1 MVRDRLIRLALVVVA
16 SSLFVAA
23 AVTAL
28 APRAWGIVTA
38 HEQRPVDLTAFSGLA
53 QRSTVVDVVG
63 RQIGV
68 YQLENSQPLDIDEVP
83 EEVLSAFLAVEDAG
97 FYAHRGT
104 NLRAFAR
111 ALLSNASG
119 TGRQGASTITMQVV
133 KNEFLG
139 DLPRDARYKVLQAR
153 YATMLEKQLDK
164 REILERYLTTI
175 YFGNNAYGLPAAAET
190 YFGARPADL
199 TLEQGAFLA
208 GLVQAPSTYDP
219 IEHPEA
225 SRRRYAEVLD
235 RLLAEGLIDDA
246 ARAALGTAAR
256 GADLEIP
263 RTLRAVARRAV
274 ARTYFTEAVKDELL
288 NRSDALGDTY
298 QQRYN
303 ALFRGGL
310 RIFTT
315 LDAQAQRDAERAVAE
330 QLPENAAG
338 ITAALTSLDVR
349 TGAVRAMVGGPGFS
363 PGQDE
368 VNLALRR
375 RQTGSS
381 VKIFILAAALEA
393 GVRPDDVIDGTLP
406 CTLPNPG
413 KPEEPFEITEG
424 VSEPPGTLRRMTWLS
439 INCAYAKLSQ
449 IVGLERVV
457 ERMYDMTASPWL
469 TRATYKIW
477 PFASLA
483 TGGNELSPLDM
494 ASGAQTLANG
504 GLHAAPYLIERIE
517 GPTGNVI
524 WSRPATEP
532 VRALGARAAWDATDV
547 LRGVLT
553 RGTARRT
560 PLADDRPAAGKTG
573 TQDNNTNAWFVG
585 YTPQL
590 ATAVWV
596 GDPKAYTKMRNI
608 PEFVADPRGSV
619 PRVQGATYPAR
630 IWKAYMDAAHEA
642 LPVEEFGPP
651 PDEELAPPPD
661 EATGGTVDAAPSTS
675 ARAAARLYLP
685 GVECVARV
693 VAGTIPPPSTTAPP
707 GRRTTTT
714 TTIAAPPAEGEAPQ
728 GTVVVSI
735 LEPGTTISPRN
746 TTPYEPVPTTDLGVY
761 VYDCA
766 APLPRWVQTTVAP

>member
-1 MVRDRLIRLALVVVA
+1 VIRDRLIRLALVVAA
-16 SSLFVAA
+16 SGLFVAA
-23 AVTAL
+23 TLVAM
-28 APRAWGIVTA
+28 APRVWAALNA
-38 HEQRPVDLTAFSGLA
+38 HDQRPVDLSAFSGLA
-53 QRSTVVDVVG
+53 QRSTVVDVLG

-83 EEVLSAFLAVEDAG
+83 EPVLDAFLAVEDAG

-111 ALLSNASG
+111 AVLSNAGG

-139 DLPRDARYKVLQAR
+139 DLPRDGRYKVLQAR

-190 YFGARPADL
+190 YFGVPPSGL
-199 TLEQGAFLA
+199 TLEKGAFLA

-219 IEHPEA
+219 IQNPEA
-225 SRRRYAEVLD
+225 SRRRYAEVLE
-235 RLLAEGLIDDA
+235 RLVAEGLLDEA
-246 ARAALGTAAR
+246 GRAALGTAPR

-263 RTLRAVARRAV
+263 RTLRAIERRSVARS
-274 ARTYFTEAVKDELL
+274 YFTEAVKDELL
-288 NRSDALGDTY
+288 NRSDALGATY
-298 QQRYN
+298 QERYA

-315 LDAQAQRDAERAVAE
+315 LDARAQRDAERAVSD
-330 QLPENAAG
+330 QLPDNAAG
-338 ITAALTSLDVR
+338 ITAALVSLDAR
-349 TGAVRAMVGGPGFS
+349 TGAVRAMVGGPGFA

-413 KPEEPFEITEG
+413 KPEEPFEIAEG

-457 ERMYDMTASPWL
+457 ERTYDMTASPWL
-469 TRATYKIW
+469 SRASHKIW
-477 PFASLA
+477 PYASLA
-483 TGGNELSPLDM
+483 TGGNELSTMDM
-494 ASGAQTLANG
+494 AAGAQTLANG
-504 GLHAAPYLIERIE
+504 GLHVAPYLVERIE
-517 GPTGNVI
+517 GPTGNVV
-524 WSRPATEP
+524 WTRADTEP

-560 PLADDRPAAGKTG
+560 PLAGDRPAAGKTG

-630 IWKAYMDAAHEA
+630 IWKHFMDAAHEA
-642 LPVEEFGPP
+642 LPVEDFGPP
-651 PDEELAPPPD
+651 PREVAGTTTSVRPP
-661 EATGGTVDAAPSTS
+661 
-675 ARAAARLYLP
+675 ARLYLP
-685 GVECVARV
+685 GVECVARI
-693 VAGTIPPPSTTAPP
+693 VAGTIPTPSTTVPA

-714 TTIAAPPAEGEAPQ
+714 VTTIATDATDAAPSD
-728 GTVVVSI
+728 TVVVRA
-735 LEPGTTISPRN
+735 LESGTTISPTN
-746 TTPYEPVPTTDLGVY
+746 TNPFEPVPSTDAEVY
-761 VYDCA
+761 VRDCA
-766 APLPRWVQTTVAP
+766 KPPPRWLRYAETQ

>member
-1 MVRDRLIRLALVVVA
+1 MIRDRLIRLALVVVA
-16 SSLFVAA
+16 AALFVTAT
-23 AVTAL
+23 VTAM

-38 HEQRPVDLTAFSGLA
+38 HDQRPVDLTAFSGLA
-53 QRSTVVDVVG
+53 QRSTVVDAMG

-83 EEVLSAFLAVEDAG
+83 EPVLGAFLAVEDAG

-190 YFGARPADL
+190 YFGARPAEL
-199 TLEQGAFLA
+199 SLEQGAFLA

-235 RLLAEGLIDDA
+235 RLVEEGLLDA
-246 ARAALGTAAR
+246 AGRAALGTAPR
-256 GADLEIP
+256 GADLAIP
-263 RTLRAVARRAV
+263 RSLRAVERRSV

-288 NRSDALGDTY
+288 NRSDALGATY
-298 QQRYN
+298 QERYN

-315 LDAQAQRDAERAVAE
+315 LDAAAQRDAERAVAA
-330 QLPENAAG
+330 QLPDNAAG
-338 ITAALTSLDVR
+338 ITAALVSLDVR
-349 TGAVRAMVGGPGFS
+349 SGAVRAMVGGPGFT

-393 GVRPDDVIDGTLP
+393 GVLPDDVIDGTLP

-413 KPEEPFEITEG
+413 KPEEPFEIAEG

-457 ERMYDMTASPWL
+457 ERMYDMTASQWL

-483 TGGNELSPLDM
+483 TGGNELSPMDM

-504 GLHAAPYLIERIE
+504 GLHLAPYLVERVE

-524 WSRPATEP
+524 WTRPAAEP

-560 PLADDRPAAGKTG
+560 PLEGERPAAGKTG

-630 IWKAYMDAAHEA
+630 IWKDYMDAAHEA
-642 LPVEEFGPP
+642 LPIEDFGPP
-651 PDEELAPPPD
+651 PDA
-661 EATGGTVDAAPSTS
+661 STPVRS
-675 ARAAARLYLP
+675 EPARLYLP

-693 VAGTIPPPSTTAPP
+693 VAGTLPPPSTTAPA
-707 GRRTTTT
+707 GRRTTATT
-714 TTIAAPPAEGEAPQ
+714 TTVAPADAAAPQ
-728 GTVVVSI
+728 DTVVVSV
-735 LEPGTTISPRN
+735 LEPGTTIAPTN
-746 TTPYEPVPTTDLGVY
+746 TNPYEPVPSTDLGVY
-761 VYDCA
+761 VRDCA
-766 APLPRWVQTTVAP
+766 APLPRGVQTTVAP